1 MNKLKKLL
9 ISLRLLIIH
18 RKSGLFDSQWY
29 LDNNPDVKSAKKNP
43 WIHFALHGAFEGRLP
58 NPFFNS
64 RNYLAL
70 NQDVAFSK
78 LNAVSH
84 YMLFG
89 FREGRL
95 NQVGAFSVER
105 NSPIQKRKR
114 IFNDGM
120 HEPIHAIRELQN
132 YTSSIALREFGYS
145 YLSPLLSHYFRN
157 VVSTLNDN
165 YIPVCLAR
173 EGYLLK
179 NALHCLQNE
188 VLIKSSVQPLYLKVS
203 RTLLF
208 KSLLGSDSNC
218 PELYESSFSGTFATF
233 LSGRCGMTA
242 SFVKSQLSS
251 QDANKCISLP
261 RDTEIAQ
268 RLINKYKKQ
277 IIKETSN
284 TKVALLNYFK
294 SLGLFDNPETPMFL
308 DLGYS
313 GTIQKLLTRLLD
325 RDTHGIYVISSCP
338 GSFPV
343 GDKFAV
349 MKGTLKENVKL
360 GDGYIP
366 LERSLFL
373 ECLLTSPHGQMLDI
387 LEIEQGNFE
396 FLYGP
401 AAGAQRFAHS
411 LKELHEGAIQGILDH
426 FRNGIEWSVDEI
438 ELLSSVQTTNAWLI
452 PRLIQ
457 HLFTVDDSTSG
468 NSLINPLRM
477 HHMAL

>member
-1 MNKLKKLL
+1 MNKLKRLL

-18 RKSGLFDSQWY
+18 RKSGLFDPQWY
-29 LDNNPDVKSAKKNP
+29 LEANPDVKAARKNP
-43 WIHFALHGAFEGRLP
+43 WLHFALHGVFEGRLP

-70 NQDVAFSK
+70 NQDVTFSK

-95 NQVGAFSVER
+95 NQVGGFSVEQ
-105 NSPIQKRKR
+105 NSRIQKQKR
-114 IFNDGM
+114 IFNDGI
-120 HEPIHAIRELQN
+120 HEPIHAIRDLQN
-132 YTSSIALREFGYS
+132 FTSSTALREFGYS
-145 YLSPLLSHYFRN
+145 YLSPLLSHYLRF
-157 VVSTLNDN
+157 VVSNLNNN
-165 YIPVCLAR
+165 YIPICLAR
-173 EGYLLK
+173 EGYLFK
-179 NALHCLQNE
+179 NAIKCLKDE
-188 VLIKSSVQPLYLKVS
+188 LFVESSVQPLYLKVS

-208 KSLLGSDSNC
+208 KSLVGSDSNC
-218 PELYESSFSGTFATF
+218 PELFESNFSGTFATF

-242 SFVKSQLSS
+242 SFVKCQLSS

-284 TKVALLNYFK
+284 TKAVLLNYFK

-366 LERSLFL
+366 LERSLFW

-387 LEIEQGNFE
+387 LEIGKEKFE

-401 AAGAQRFAHS
+401 SAGAQRFAHS
-411 LKELHEGAIQGILDH
+411 LNELHQGAIQGILEN
-426 FRNGIEWSVDEI
+426 FRHGIDWSIDEI
-438 ELLSSVQTTNAWLI
+438 EHLSNVQTSNAWSI

-468 NSLINPLRM
+468 HALINPLRI